1 MQKRFDDKLTPL
13 TFQDASRTRKR
24 PMNKNWNVEGV
35 ERTPTGKINGS
46 TNREPLIRVRS
57 KACSGG
63 SPMEILYFQQKRASS
78 LHEGKCK
85 NAYYGN
91 SHVAHVRI
99 SERSS
104 TLQDTL
110 IWKATHVTLY
120 FLGEP
125 EPENSDL
132 F

>member
-1 MQKRFDDKLTPL
+1 MQKRFDDKLTLL

-63 SPMEILYFQQKRASS
+63 SGRTFPGLPRFKKCETYNVAESANGDVIFLQIALGD
-78 LHEGKCK
+78 LHQRQLKI
-85 NAYYGN
+85 
-91 SHVAHVRI
+91 VAVK
-99 SERSS
+99 
-104 TLQDTL
+104 TYT
-110 IWKATHVTLY
+110 T
-120 FLGEP
+120 
-125 EPENSDL
+125 
-132 F
+132 